1 LTSIAHGRG
10 ERAQDRLLRTAARG
24 AILIGVAMVIGIVLL
39 QIVDNGGGGG
49 SFGVGSTSD
58 DGKTGRTTTT
68 TVGGRPVQEVA
79 VLVLNG
85 TGVSQAAATEANK
98 LRGLGY
104 AIAGTGNTP
113 VQTGTTIGCRE
124 GYEKE
129 AEQLAATIDPSGGA
143 TIVPFPEPA
152 PADSDTASCIVFI
165 GKAAE

>member
-1 LTSIAHGRG
+1 LTSIVYRRGTRAHDG
-10 ERAQDRLLRTAARG
+10 LLQTAARG
-24 AILIGVAMVIGIVLL
+24 AVLIGVAMVIGIVLL
-39 QIVDNGGGGG
+39 QVVDNGGGGQ
-49 SFGVGSTSD
+49 FTSGPAATD
-58 DGKTGRTTTT
+58 NNTGRTTTT

-85 TGVSQAAATEANK
+85 TGVSQAAATLANK

-113 VQTGTTIGCRE
+113 VQTGTTIACRE

-129 AEQLAATIDPSGGA
+129 AEQLAATVDPAGA
-143 TIVPFPEPA
+143 ATVVGFPAPP

-165 GKAAE
+165 GKAA